1 MEIGTTMR
9 RFVLSAGR
17 STRAAAVAFAVLVL
31 LAGGSAEAA
40 PAPPTITNAS
50 LAVSIGTTL
59 PPIAITQTGTVTPG
73 VTRNG
78 SNALVALTIPAPPP
92 IVQTTSQIIPVT
104 DPSAAP
110 IRGIMATA
118 QNDAAAFAG
127 TPGVA
132 WGGQMP
138 LIGVNKVCLFAT
150 CTAAIANLIVPVSVV
165 GEGGAALVTAAVNL
179 TVLGAPWTSMTAQI
193 GTVTK
198 MGGITQMTA
207 MGVSGTTVVDTVSLV
222 TPVFVSTSI
231 APSAIVPVMG
241 LFQFTITSP
250 APEPT
255 TIAALGAS
263 IIALVTVGVSRRRK
277 S

>member
-9 RFVLSAGR
+9 RFVLTAGR
-17 STRAAAVAFAVLVL
+17 SMRAAAVAFAVLVL

-59 PPIAITQTGTVTPG
+59 PPIAVSQTSSITPG
-73 VTRNG
+73 VTRDG
-78 SNALVALTIPAPPP
+78 SKALIGVAIPAPPP

-118 QNDAAAFAG
+118 QNDAGAFGG

-138 LIGVNKVCLFAT
+138 LIGVNKVCLFAS
-150 CTAAIANLIVPVSVV
+150 CTQAIANLVVPISVV
-165 GEGGAALVTAAVNL
+165 GNGGAAFVTAAVNL
-179 TVLGAPWTSMTAQI
+179 TVIGAPWTTMTTQI
-193 GTVTK
+193 GTVTL
-198 MGGITQMTA
+198 MGGITQMTQMNGSA
-207 MGVSGTTVVDTVSLV
+207 TTTIDTVSLV

-231 APSAIVPVMG
+231 APSAIVPVLG
-241 LFQFTITSP
+241 FFDFTITT
-250 APEPT
+250 PEPT
-255 TIAALGAS
+255 TVAALGAS
-263 IIALVTVGVSRRRK
+263 IIALVSVGASRRRK